1 MDSEQLDIRQ
11 GKLVVAVTG
20 ASGFIGKR
28 LVQGMLDR
36 GDIEVH
42 ALVRGADHG
51 FATHPNLTVV
61 VGDLAQE
68 ETFSE
73 FLVPGCTVVNLA
85 YDFSASGAANL
96 QLAANLVKGASDHSI
111 RRLVHCSTASVYG
124 RVSASNVTEQTA
136 CNPLTEYG
144 KTKLAIEGVLRN
156 GAFGKY
162 DLVNL
167 RPTAVFGS
175 NGPAL
180 NKLIANLG
188 RRLPIVNYLNSCI
201 FNYRTMN
208 LTSIDTVVSAII
220 FIALN
225 DKPEIN
231 GKIFLISEDEEV
243 GNNFSDVE
251 KYLYKIVYGRQYM
264 FPIIPIPLIV
274 LSIILRFLGRDNID
288 PRRIFESKKLA
299 SRGFRVAKPFW
310 MSLEE
315 FAMDMRKRKAVQLND
330 CK

>member
-1 MDSEQLDIRQ
+1 MDSDQVDIRR

-20 ASGFIGKR
+20 ARGFIGKR

-61 VGDLAQE
+61 VGDLSQE
-68 ETFSE
+68 EMLSE

-96 QLAANLVKGASDHSI
+96 QSAANLVKGASERSI

-124 RVSASNVTEQTA
+124 RGSARNVTEQTT
-136 CNPLTEYG
+136 CSPISEYG
-144 KTKLAIEGVLRN
+144 KNKLAIEGVLRN
-156 GAFGKY
+156 GAFGKF

-167 RPTAVFGS
+167 RPTSVFGTD
-175 NGPAL
+175 GPAL
-180 NKLIANLG
+180 KKLIVDLG
-188 RRLPIVNYLNSCI
+188 RRLHIVNYLNSCI
-201 FNYRTMN
+201 FNYRAMN
-208 LTSIDTVVSAII
+208 LISVDMVTSAIM
-220 FIALN
+220 FIVLN
-225 DKPEIN
+225 DTPEIN
-231 GKIFLISEDEEV
+231 GKIFLISQDEEA
-243 GNNFSDVE
+243 GNNYADVE
-251 KYLYKIVYGRQYM
+251 KYLYKIIYGRQYM

-274 LSIILRFLGRDNID
+274 LGAILRFLGRDNID
-288 PRRIFESKKLA
+288 PLRVFESKKLA
-299 SRGFRVAKPFW
+299 SRGFKVAKPFW

-315 FAMDMRKRKAVQLND
+315 FAMDIRKGKAVQLND
-330 CK
+330 GK